1 MAITN
6 AEYNCKVYVVDEV
19 MDRGKSWAAINYMS
33 PHDWGRA
40 LNEVKGRW

>member
-19 MDRGKSWAAINYMS
+19 MGRGKSWAAIN
-33 PHDWGRA
+33 
-40 LNEVKGRW
+40 